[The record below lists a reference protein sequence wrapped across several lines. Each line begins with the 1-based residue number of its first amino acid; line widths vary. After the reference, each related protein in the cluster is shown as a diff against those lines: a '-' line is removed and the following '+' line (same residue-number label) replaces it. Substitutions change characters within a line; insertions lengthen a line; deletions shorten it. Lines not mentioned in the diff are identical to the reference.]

1 MRGIKNKIE
10 TNYNKE
16 TIITITDFCVKLF
29 QHTISKNKNVVISPL
44 SLLAALTMTANGA
57 KGETLA
63 QIEQAFQLPISKLTK
78 YLHTYQK
85 TLPIEEKY
93 KLSMANVVW
102 FKDDKD
108 FNINQDFLH
117 KTTDYFG
124 ASFYQAPF
132 DSSTLGDI
140 NKWVEKHT
148 QGMISN
154 ILNKILP
161 DAVIYLINAVAF
173 EAEWNEIYKK
183 NQVYHN
189 KFTKEDGTVQD
200 VELMYSTEFHYL
212 KEEHA
217 EGFLKYYANRKYAFA
232 ALLPNDSI
240 TVCEYIASLTG
251 EKLYKILTNP
261 MKMTEIKA
269 AIPKYK
275 TEYSIEMS
283 KVLQKMGIKDAFDM
297 TRADFSGIG
306 SHKKGNLFMNRVI
319 HKTLI
324 TVNTKGTKAGTATVV
339 EECLR
344 GAIPSKTIYLNRP
357 FVYFIFDCEKKLP
370 IFFGTVMEIE

>member
-1 MRGIKNKIE
+1 MRSLKNMIE

-16 TIITITDFCVKLF
+16 DIITITDFCVKLF
-29 QHTISKNKNVVISPL
+29 QYTISKNKNVIISPF
-44 SLLAALTMTANGA
+44 SLLTALTMTANGA
-57 KGETLA
+57 RGETLT
-63 QIEQAFQLPISKLTK
+63 QIEQAFQLPVSKLTK

-85 TLPIEEKY
+85 TFPIEKKC

-102 FKDDKD
+102 FKDDEG
-108 FNINQDFLH
+108 FSINQDFLH

-124 ASFYQAPF
+124 ASFYRAPF
-132 DSSTLGDI
+132 DSSTLEDI
-140 NKWVEKHT
+140 NKWVEEHT

-154 ILNKILP
+154 ILDKVLP
-161 DAVIYLINAVAF
+161 DAVMYLINAVAF
-173 EAEWNEIYKK
+173 EAEWKEIYKK
-183 NQVYHN
+183 NQVYRN

-212 KEEHA
+212 KEERA

-232 ALLPNDSI
+232 ALLPNDTI
-240 TVCEYIASLTG
+240 TVWDYIASLTG
-251 EKLYKILTNP
+251 EKLYQMLANP
-261 MKMTEIKA
+261 IKMTEIKA

-275 TEYSIEMS
+275 TEYSIQMS
-283 KVLQKMGIKDAFDM
+283 EVLQKMGIKDAFDM

-306 SHKKGNLFMNRVI
+306 SHKKGNLFINRVL

-324 TVNTKGTKAGTATVV
+324 TVDTKGTKAGTATVV

-357 FVYFIFDCEKKLP
+357 FVYLIFDCERKLP
-370 IFFGTVMEIE
+370 IFLGTVMEIE

>member
-1 MRGIKNKIE
+1 
-10 TNYNKE
+10 
-16 TIITITDFCVKLF
+16 
-29 QHTISKNKNVVISPL
+29 
-44 SLLAALTMTANGA
+44 
-57 KGETLA
+57 
-63 QIEQAFQLPISKLTK
+63 
-78 YLHTYQK
+78 
-85 TLPIEEKY
+85 
-93 KLSMANVVW
+93 
-102 FKDDKD
+102 
-108 FNINQDFLH
+108 
-117 KTTDYFG
+117 
-124 ASFYQAPF
+124 
-132 DSSTLGDI
+132 
-140 NKWVEKHT
+140 
-148 QGMISN
+148 
-154 ILNKILP
+154 
-161 DAVIYLINAVAF
+161 
-173 EAEWNEIYKK
+173 
-183 NQVYHN
+183 
-189 KFTKEDGTVQD
+189 
-200 VELMYSTEFHYL
+200 MYSTEFHYL
-212 KEEHA
+212 KEEHV

-283 KVLQKMGIKDAFDM
+283 EVLQKMGIKDAFDM